1 MMIVTSKGREAE
13 KVFKEVNRAGGQS
26 GTTSE
31 PARPAWV
38 QIRIYPMK
46 QRIHSRSFLELC

>member
-31 PARPAWV
+31 PARPAG
-38 QIRIYPMK
+38 
-46 QRIHSRSFLELC
+46 SRFAFIQ